1 MIILAEN
8 CYQTTSIVTGCYSQ
22 PRYNGSFLRRAPA
35 ELLAKNQG
43 EMPTFNFAAM
53 NVGATT
59 LTSLFYFV

>member
-1 MIILAEN
+1 MLQSAP
-8 CYQTTSIVTGCYSQ
+8 S
-22 PRYNGSFLRRAPA
+22 YNGSFLRRAPA

-59 LTSLFYFV
+59 LTFLFYFI